1 MANRTGRAAW
11 VRMASGH
18 PGRLL
23 IMRSGEVDKP
33 NSRTEISTELR
44 ARAARTRRYARTL
57 VLDEAGPKLLALAD
71 ELDARADAMESTS
84 H

>member
-1 MANRTGRAAW
+1 
-11 VRMASGH
+11 
-18 PGRLL
+18 
-23 IMRSGEVDKP
+23 MRSGEVDKP